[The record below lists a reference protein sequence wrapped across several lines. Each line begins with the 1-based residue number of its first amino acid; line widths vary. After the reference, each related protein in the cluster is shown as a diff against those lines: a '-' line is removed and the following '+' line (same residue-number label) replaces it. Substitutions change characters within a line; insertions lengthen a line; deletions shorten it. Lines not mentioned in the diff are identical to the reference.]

1 MSFAVVL
8 TSHWNNLPM
17 ATVAFFLFPHV
28 KSCRRSQAAVPVCQ
42 SCEIPVPEQKGKGSS
57 AVAGR
62 VWGWTD
68 SNACA
73 FRFGECR
80 GAACSRRNALWAPP
94 AAGRLC
100 CCCSGSGSVK
110 PGPQQLIMQL
120 APVPDCCRIYRA
132 IRNASGGSCSLC
144 GHGWHPEGRESIT
157 GLKPMRFQ

>member
-28 KSCRRSQAAVPVCQ
+28 KSFSRSQAAVPVCQ
-42 SCEIPVPEQKGKGSS
+42 SCEIPVPEQKG
-57 AVAGR
+57 
-62 VWGWTD
+62 TD
-68 SNACA
+68 SNGCA

-144 GHGWHPEGRESIT
+144 GHGWHPEGRELIM